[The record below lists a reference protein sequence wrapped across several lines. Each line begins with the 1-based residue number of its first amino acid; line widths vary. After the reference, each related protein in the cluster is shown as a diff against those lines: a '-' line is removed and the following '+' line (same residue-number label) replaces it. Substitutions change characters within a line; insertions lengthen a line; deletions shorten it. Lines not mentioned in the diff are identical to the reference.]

1 MTNDELN
8 RIMATAVMGWHSVY
22 GIYYDNNDAQT
33 VIVNYWNP
41 ATDANDSLR
50 VVETM
55 RAKGWAVILNTEY
68 NFVAFRKIGS
78 PGMLQY
84 RSECKFDNVPGI
96 PRAICES
103 AAKAVGVKP

>member
-50 VVETM
+50 VVEVM
-55 RAKGWAVILNTEY
+55 RGWGWNCQILADSFHR
-68 NFVAFRKIGS
+68 FVCFYQTGS
-78 PGMLQY
+78 GDK
-84 RSECKFDNVPGI
+84 RVGFIDASGI
-96 PRAICES
+96 PRAICEA